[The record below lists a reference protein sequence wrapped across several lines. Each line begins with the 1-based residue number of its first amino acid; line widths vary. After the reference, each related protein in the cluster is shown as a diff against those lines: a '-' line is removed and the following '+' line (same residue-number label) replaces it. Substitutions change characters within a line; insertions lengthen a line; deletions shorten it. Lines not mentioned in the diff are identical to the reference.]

1 MAGVGRPRAVGTA
14 FGSRTGRTAGTE
26 IKKGPAMAIAE
37 PAYMTAVP
45 DTAERRGTERRRGV
59 AALLSAV
66 TTGLSVAREAGPLRE
81 RFEDELRALVRA
93 RSVALRDEPHPAAP
107 NVTCI
112 DVPPSPAHHRARIE
126 AIFEPARMLDGWTCQ
141 LLECGAQIAALLLEM
156 ERVQGRPSLAVRSK
170 ADGAAPLIGS
180 SAAIRAVRERIERV
194 AATDFTVLIE
204 GESGS
209 GKELVARQIHELSR
223 RRRGPFVAVNCA
235 AIVETLIEAELFGIE
250 ERTATGVRGRR
261 GKFEH
266 AHDGTLFLDEVSDLS
281 PAAQA
286 KLLRA
291 IQDMSIERVG
301 GCGARRI
308 DTRIIVATNRPLLG
322 LVERGQFRL
331 DLFYRLHGVEV
342 LVPPLRARRED
353 VAELALYFLER
364 HRVVRSLQLSAAA
377 VDALV
382 AYQWPGNV
390 RELERVIE
398 RAVALSESQFL
409 ELDDLPPAITGGY
422 VDVLLPAVRA
432 RESMRAWGSRYAR
445 LVYERCGN
453 NKRRACREL
462 GISYHTL
469 RAYLAYQPRREM
481 QTQDDV
487 VE

>member
-180 SAAIRAVRERIERV
+180 SAAIRAAPR
-194 AATDFTVLIE
+194 
-204 GESGS
+204 
-209 GKELVARQIHELSR
+209 SR
-223 RRRGPFVAVNCA
+223 
-235 AIVETLIEAELFGIE
+235 
-250 ERTATGVRGRR
+250 
-261 GKFEH
+261 
-266 AHDGTLFLDEVSDLS
+266 S
-281 PAAQA
+281 
-286 KLLRA
+286 
-291 IQDMSIERVG
+291 
-301 GCGARRI
+301 
-308 DTRIIVATNRPLLG
+308 
-322 LVERGQFRL
+322 
-331 DLFYRLHGVEV
+331 
-342 LVPPLRARRED
+342 
-353 VAELALYFLER
+353 
-364 HRVVRSLQLSAAA
+364 
-377 VDALV
+377 
-382 AYQWPGNV
+382 
-390 RELERVIE
+390 
-398 RAVALSESQFL
+398 
-409 ELDDLPPAITGGY
+409 
-422 VDVLLPAVRA
+422 
-432 RESMRAWGSRYAR
+432 
-445 LVYERCGN
+445 
-453 NKRRACREL
+453 
-462 GISYHTL
+462 
-469 RAYLAYQPRREM
+469 
-481 QTQDDV
+481 
-487 VE
+487 